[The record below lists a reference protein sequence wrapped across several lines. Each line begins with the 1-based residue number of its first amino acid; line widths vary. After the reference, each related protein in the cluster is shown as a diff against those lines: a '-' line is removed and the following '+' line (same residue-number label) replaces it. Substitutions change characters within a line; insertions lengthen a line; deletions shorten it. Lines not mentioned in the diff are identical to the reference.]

1 MEKENPVKVGEQIT
15 LAMKQETID
24 IIAKAEYIIKPGDG
38 VSMIA
43 RDFNLSSSDILKYNQ
58 LEKSSTICI
67 GKKLILPFPYKIAS
81 LEKKRK
87 IRLAKEK
94 KEAKSPEDSE
104 ELVRKNCVSQLR
116 HTVLIEDK
124 RIVHHFWQPGTTVY
138 VRV

>member
-1 MEKENPVKVGEQIT
+1 MEKEKSVKVGEPII

-24 IIAKAEYIIKPGDG
+24 IIAKAEYVIKPGDG

-87 IRLAKEK
+87 IRLAKKK
-94 KEAKSPEDSE
+94 KEAKKS
-104 ELVRKNCVSQLR
+104 RR
-116 HTVLIEDK
+116 F
-124 RIVHHFWQPGTTVY
+124 R
-138 VRV
+138 RVGKT